1 MKFELSKT
9 IVSVATAAFLA
20 LASWALYSITEL
32 KTESEMC
39 KYQNNIY
46 NGLFQEL
53 FEKHSEDRS
62 FFLSTMHRKT
72 MSAAPKKE
80 SRTDSFAEILPKQPK
95 EK

>member
-9 IVSVATAAFLA
+9 IISVATTGFLT
-20 LASWALYSITEL
+20 LAGWALYSVSEL

-39 KYQNNIY
+39 KYQSNIY

-53 FEKHSEDRS
+53 YELQGQDRS
-62 FFLSTMHRKT
+62 GMLSNMHRMTKST
-72 MSAAPKKE
+72 KPTSE
-80 SRTDSFAEILPKQPK
+80 SETLIE